1 MKNFFL
7 GENDRIKLLVLLC
20 GEDDESLIKAASGTL
35 ALLSTLDV
43 DLNELKD
50 IELDDDERKRLN
62 KILDENR
69 ILCEKI
75 LQVWFFF
82 SLDDTFVLLMC
93 FVLKNSLGEIIF

>member
-93 FVLKNSLGEIIF
+93 FVLKNSSGEIIF